1 MAEIRDKVVAI
12 VCEKLGVK
20 PTQVVPEA
28 TFAAD
33 LGADSLD
40 TVELVMELEKAF
52 EIHVSD
58 ADAEHFHTVG
68 DVITYIE
75 KNI

>member
-20 PTQVVPEA
+20 PSQVVPEA

-33 LGADSLD
+33 LGADW
-40 TVELVMELEKAF
+40 
-52 EIHVSD
+52 
-58 ADAEHFHTVG
+58 
-68 DVITYIE
+68 
-75 KNI
+75 